1 MKIGIIGSGVVGR
14 ALGSGFARIGHDV
27 TIGTRNTE
35 KEELLAW
42 KKETGGTLASTEVA
56 AKQAE
61 IAILATSWTGTR
73 EAVEQA
79 GLANLQ
85 GKLLIDVTN
94 PLDFSGGG
102 PALSIGHTDSA
113 GETVQSW
120 IPEAKVV
127 KCWNTITAA
136 FMCDGSFN
144 GDRLDMF
151 IAGNDEGAKQT
162 VAGFLDQFQWN
173 SHDLGSIEQSRIL
186 EYFAMLWITYGFK
199 NQIWNHA
206 FKLIRK

>member
-14 ALGSGFARIGHDV
+14 ALGSGFARIGHNV

-61 IAILATSWTGTR
+61 IAILATSWAGTR

-102 PALSIGHTDSA
+102 PALS
-113 GETVQSW
+113 
-120 IPEAKVV
+120 
-127 KCWNTITAA
+127 
-136 FMCDGSFN
+136 
-144 GDRLDMF
+144 
-151 IAGNDEGAKQT
+151 
-162 VAGFLDQFQWN
+162 
-173 SHDLGSIEQSRIL
+173 
-186 EYFAMLWITYGFK
+186 
-199 NQIWNHA
+199 
-206 FKLIRK
+206 